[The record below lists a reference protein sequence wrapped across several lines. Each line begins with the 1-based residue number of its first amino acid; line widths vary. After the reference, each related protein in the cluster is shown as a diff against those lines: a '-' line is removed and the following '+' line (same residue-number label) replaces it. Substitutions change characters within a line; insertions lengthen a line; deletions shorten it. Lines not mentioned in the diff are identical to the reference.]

1 MKKYQQY
8 TLFFLVIAVAIFMA
22 ACASIGRPEGGP
34 RDEMPPVFISSKPFQ
49 GATNV
54 KSNKIELVFDEN
66 IRVDDVS
73 NKVVISPAQKAMP
86 SIIANGKK
94 IIVELRDT
102 LIPNTTY
109 TLDFSDAIAT

>member
-8 TLFFLVIAVAIFMA
+8 TLIFLVIAVAIFMA

-54 KSNKIELVFDEN
+54 KSNKIEFVFILSIFFIKASKN
-66 IRVDDVS
+66 SFSLNNGSFILLY
-73 NKVVISPAQKAMP
+73 ISHPLFDSFVF
-86 SIIANGKK
+86 SI
-94 IIVELRDT
+94 
-102 LIPNTTY
+102 TY
-109 TLDFSDAIAT
+109 IM

>member
-8 TLFFLVIAVAIFMA
+8 TLIFLVIAVAIFMA

-86 SIIANGKK
+86 SIIANG
-94 IIVELRDT
+94 
-102 LIPNTTY
+102 
-109 TLDFSDAIAT
+109 